1 VKTGL
6 GNRKSFRITRLVLGM
21 VALSLINRL
30 PEAVKAGGEADEA
43 AMARQVYNGKIAEK
57 YNFRYGKSSL
67 SCPRNATTDTGQF
80 SDPKSFPTAEYCG
93 HCHEGSHKQWR
104 ESAH

>member
-1 VKTGL
+1 
-6 GNRKSFRITRLVLGM
+6 M

-30 PEAVKAGGEADEA
+30 PEAVKAGGEADKA

-67 SCPRNATTDTGQF
+67 SCPRMRRLTQGSSAILTQRIFKVTSETLCF
-80 SDPKSFPTAEYCG
+80 
-93 HCHEGSHKQWR
+93 CHSWTLQKLQG
-104 ESAH
+104 